1 MAEGDA
7 SRQQQY
13 GDKLVAAAD
22 FDGPTK
28 DRHCTDLLCFILII
42 ISWVAMSGIGAYAVR
57 NGDIRLILNPLDYD
71 GNICGTVSRAT
82 PDVDLVLKM
91 NLSALNACYVALN
104 LILCAG
110 IIYRILPPT

>member
-7 SRQQQY
+7 SRQQQQY

-28 DRHCTDLLCFILII
+28 DRHCTDVLCFILII
-42 ISWVAMSGIGAYAVR
+42 ISWVVMSGIGAYAVR

-82 PDVDLVLKM
+82 PDVAFGKENELERSQCLSCCFEFNYM
-91 NLSALNACYVALN
+91 CWHNL
-104 LILCAG
+104 
-110 IIYRILPPT
+110 